1 MFSEFKMMKTRRG
14 MKRAA
19 SKESEDKQQST
30 GKKKSKTGSPS
41 TSKYFEKEG
50 IQEDEKPPKNEQ
62 SLCIDT
68 VKSVVYKSEEVSRMK
83 YESDSDGSSSD
94 EFMKAPF
101 SLDELGKFESL
112 KKDIVKEENNEKPCS
127 LDSCDLLEEDSGD
140 EKETNKQQ
148 YYDFSQIMKS
158 QQLLIDTKIG
168 QQEKMLGQN
177 QVLGSNCSKKRAVKK
192 SISLKRQNIG
202 SANPGNEE
210 LGVSEL
216 LYITEGPNLKRN
228 QNDCSNLRVSSDNDE
243 INLEET
249 YSVPKEGVQ
258 VTIELPNSKQ
268 KIKSKGFDI
277 EAAMKR
283 RINLIKKENQIFMHK
298 VHVLCWVAHCLHL
311 NRTINNDDL
320 LGIALSLIPSKHC
333 YPPKHADL
341 SYLEKLV
348 DWFVTKVIVDKDHK
362 HALNSSNLPL
372 LDILETAIN
381 IKTAF
386 SLRDLV
392 LIFVC
397 MVRSLGINARLV
409 VSLRP
414 VPLRPPVTELCQVNS
429 NSNAT
434 NSNSCHTPNK
444 QVHVTKTKKP
454 LKLTKEGQNNSL
466 ATSKSHSDK
475 KCSSHYFDKPMEP
488 AKLTAKQKG
497 VRKSDATKK
506 QNGSLQ
512 SPYFSSS
519 DELPLNKLICQRSH
533 KEVTPTKC
541 QETIPAKNN
550 SPKPR
555 NVTKT
560 SLRQSNSALEVK
572 KSLTDTENSS
582 FMPGKTTRKSSSKA
596 SCKEPPSLNSEKKTT
611 SKSDPKS
618 TTGQKQQKT
627 AKNDEKLMIKETRS
641 RRPNSKLC
649 LEPFFDSTDEE
660 VEFVE
665 ITPKRKIKA
674 IANPKSSDFT
684 KKKIVSCKPKGVDS
698 DVDFELSKPSTSK
711 KKSLDRRV
719 LSSDED
725 SSSSRKIG
733 NDFWVEVFLEA
744 EEKWISVDLKKK
756 KVHCIQQL
764 YVSIIIGLF

>member
-1 MFSEFKMMKTRRG
+1 MMKTRQG

-19 SKESEDKQQST
+19 LKESEDKQQST
-30 GKKKSKTGSPS
+30 EKKKSKTESPS
-41 TSKYFEKEG
+41 TSKYFNKQG
-50 IQEDEKPPKNEQ
+50 LQENKKPPKNEHT
-62 SLCIDT
+62 LCIDT
-68 VKSVVYKSEEVSRMK
+68 AESIVYKNEEVSSMK

-101 SLDELGKFESL
+101 SLDELGRFESL
-112 KKDIVKEENNEKPCS
+112 KKDIVKEENDKKLCS
-127 LDSCDLLEEDSGD
+127 LDSSDLIEDSGD

-158 QQLLIDTKIG
+158 QQLLIDTKIS
-168 QQEKMLGQN
+168 QEDKILRQN
-177 QVLGSNCSKKRAVKK
+177 QVLGSNSSKKRAVKK
-192 SISLKRQNIG
+192 PICQKRQNIG
-202 SANPGNEE
+202 SANTGNEE

-216 LYITEGPNLKRN
+216 LYIAEGPNLKLN
-228 QNDCSNLRVSSDNDE
+228 KNDYVNLGVSSDNE
-243 INLEET
+243 ELNLKET

-268 KIKSKGFDI
+268 KSKSKGFDI

-298 VHVLCWVAHCLHL
+298 VHVLCWIAHCLYL

-348 DWFVTKVIVDKDHK
+348 DWFVTKVVVDKDHK
-362 HALNSSNLPL
+362 QALNSSNLPL
-372 LDILETAIN
+372 LDILETEIN

-414 VPLRPPVTELCQVNS
+414 VPLRPPVNELYQVNS

-434 NSNSCHTPNK
+434 NSNSCPSPNK

-454 LKLTKEGQNNSL
+454 LKLTKEDQMNSL
-466 ATSKSHSDK
+466 ATSNLSHSEK
-475 KCSSHYFDKPMEP
+475 KCDSHYFDKPMEP
-488 AKLTAKQKG
+488 AKITNKQKG
-497 VRKSDATKK
+497 VRKSDAIKK
-506 QNGSLQ
+506 QNDSLQ

-519 DELPLNKLICQRSH
+519 DELPLNNLLCQRSH
-533 KEVTPTKC
+533 MEVTPTKR
-541 QETIPAKNN
+541 QETIPDKNK
-550 SPKPR
+550 SPKPK
-555 NVTKT
+555 NVTTT
-560 SLRQSNSALEVK
+560 SLRQSTSALEVK
-572 KSLTDTENSS
+572 KSLIDTKNSS
-582 FMPGKTTRKSSSKA
+582 SMLGKTTRKSSSKA
-596 SCKEPPSLNSEKKTT
+596 SFKDPSSLNSEKKTT

-618 TTGQKQQKT
+618 KIGQKQQKT
-627 AKNDEKLMIKETRS
+627 AKNDEELMIKETRS

-660 VEFVE
+660 VEFME
-665 ITPKRKIKA
+665 IMPKQKNKVIS
-674 IANPKSSDFT
+674 NPKSSDST
-684 KKKIVSCKPKGVDS
+684 KKKIVSRKSKGVDN
-698 DVDFELSKPSTSK
+698 DVDFELSKPFTSK

-764 YVSIIIGLF
+764 YVSIIIL

>member
-1 MFSEFKMMKTRRG
+1 MMKTRQG

-19 SKESEDKQQST
+19 LKESEDKQQST

-41 TSKYFEKEG
+41 TSKYFEKQS

-68 VKSVVYKSEEVSRMK
+68 VKSIVYKCEEVSRMK

-112 KKDIVKEENNEKPCS
+112 KKDIVKEENDQKPCS
-127 LDSCDLLEEDSGD
+127 LDFCDLIEEDSGD

-168 QQEKMLGQN
+168 QQEKMFGQN

-192 SISLKRQNIG
+192 PISLKRQNIG
-202 SANPGNEE
+202 SAANPGNEE

-216 LYITEGPNLKRN
+216 LYITEGPNLKLN
-228 QNDCSNLRVSSDNDE
+228 QNDCSNLRVSSGNDE

-268 KIKSKGFDI
+268 KSKSKGFDI

-298 VHVLCWVAHCLHL
+298 VHVLCWIAHCLHL

-320 LGIALSLIPSKHC
+320 LEIALSLIPSKHC

-372 LDILETAIN
+372 LDILETEIN

-414 VPLRPPVTELCQVNS
+414 VPLRPPVNELCQVNS
-429 NSNAT
+429 NSNAK
-434 NSNSCHTPNK
+434 NSNSCPTPNK
-444 QVHVTKTKKP
+444 QVHVTKTKIP

-475 KCSSHYFDKPMEP
+475 KCRSHYFDKPMEP
-488 AKLTAKQKG
+488 AKFTDKQKG

-506 QNGSLQ
+506 QNDSLQ

-541 QETIPAKNN
+541 QETIPAKNK

-572 KSLTDTENSS
+572 KSLTDTKNSS
-582 FMPGKTTRKSSSKA
+582 FMPGKTERKSSSKA
-596 SCKEPPSLNSEKKTT
+596 SCKESPSLNSEKKTT
-611 SKSDPKS
+611 STSDPRS
-618 TTGQKQQKT
+618 TTEQKQQKT
-627 AKNDEKLMIKETRS
+627 ARNYEKLIIKETRS

-684 KKKIVSCKPKGVDS
+684 KKKIASCKPKSVDS

-733 NDFWVEVFLEA
+733 TDFWVEVFLEA